1 MSRKRSWQVP
11 YSIERLTRLCRTW
24 DFRSEAEDLPDE
36 PNGEPRVALA
46 CRRLME
52 RIRNRRDDRDA
63 TYEPWADDSLAE
75 FRVSDVSIIL
85 DEYRRLSRLAD
96 RVQDALGPPDADDVV
111 QSEDGADGGG
121 VGRVPIA

>member
-1 MSRKRSWQVP
+1 MKP
-11 YSIERLTRLCRTW
+11 YSIERLVRLCRIW
-24 DFRSEAEDLPDE
+24 NFQSDAEDLPDE
-36 PNGEPRVALA
+36 PNGEPRAALA

-52 RIRNRRDDRDA
+52 WMRARRDDRDA

-96 RVQDALGPPDADDVV
+96 RVQDALGPPSV
-111 QSEDGADGGG
+111 QMRWNRKLRRLEEE
-121 VGRVPIA
+121 

>member
-1 MSRKRSWQVP
+1 MSRSRSWQVP

-24 DFRSEAEDLPDE
+24 DFLSDAEDLPDE

-52 RIRNRRDDRDA
+52 WIRNRRDDRDA
-63 TYEPWADDSLAE
+63 TYEPWEDDSLAE

-96 RVQDALGPPDADDVV
+96 RVQDALGPPSV
-111 QSEDGADGGG
+111 QMRWNRKLRRMEE
-121 VGRVPIA
+121 